1 MNDAKAVKKPAKNSE
16 GKVNGKAEAKTV
28 QTKAKKANAVQV
40 EAEQTKA
47 EQAVAEQTAVE
58 QVDVEQTKDK
68 STKSKGSVAPKSHKL
83 KLDELVPFDNHP
95 YKVID
100 DDSMDELVE
109 SIREHGILN
118 PLIVRPVEGVENS
131 YEIISGHRRFHAAQR
146 LGLKKVPCTVHF
158 VDRDTATVM
167 MVDSNCQRTE
177 LLPSEK
183 AWAYKM
189 KMDAMKRQG
198 KRTDMEE
205 AKGDALTSD
214 PVGPKLK
221 RSNKELAESVN
232 ESPTQ
237 IKRYIR
243 LTNLVP
249 ELLQFVDD
257 GKINMRPAVEL
268 SYLSE
273 EVQRDIVDIIDEHN
287 GEVFPSHAQARRI
300 RDQFKNGGIS
310 YEQIAAIMD
319 EQKPNQVE
327 KVKIP
332 ADELRMIV
340 GKDMTDDA
348 FIKYVLAAV
357 KYYKDYL
364 YKLHEQRRDDGA
376 R

>member
-1 MNDAKAVKKPAKNSE
+1 MNDAKAVKKSAKNSE
-16 GKVNGKAEAKTV
+16 DKVNGKADAKAV

-40 EAEQTKA
+40 EAEQTKTK
-47 EQAVAEQTAVE
+47 QTVAEQTTI
-58 QVDVEQTKDK
+58 EQTKDK
-68 STKSKGSVAPKSHKL
+68 QAKVKATSEPQKL
-83 KLDELVPFDNHP
+83 KSLKVKPEQLVPFDNHP

-109 SIREHGILN
+109 SIREHGIMN
-118 PLIVRPVEGVENS
+118 PLIVRQIEGVENS

-146 LGLKKVPCTVHF
+146 LGLKKVPCTVYD

-198 KRTDMEE
+198 KRTDLEE
-205 AKGDALTSD
+205 AKGDASTSD
-214 PVGPKLK
+214 PVGPKSRLK

-257 GKINMRPAVEL
+257 GKIGMRPAVEL

-273 EVQRDIVDIIDEHN
+273 EVQRDIVDIIDDHN

-300 RDQFKNGGIS
+300 RQQAENGGIS
-310 YEQIAAIMD
+310 HDDIAAIMD
-319 EQKPNQVE
+319 EQKPNQKQMYKVSEERITTIIGKQFTPKEFEDYITKAVE
-327 KVKIP
+327 
-332 ADELRMIV
+332 
-340 GKDMTDDA
+340 
-348 FIKYVLAAV
+348 
-357 KYYKDYL
+357 YYQRYL
-364 YKLHEQRRDDGA
+364 QKQREQGA